1 MEAFSTSIRLTG
13 IPIAPIG
20 FTKDARTT
28 VAREYC
34 GRIVMWDAEKLAQM
48 FLNYGIEAPEIE
60 EETEE
65 KKEEKSP
72 SKRVRA

>member
-1 MEAFSTSIRLTG
+1 LEAFSTSIRLTG

-48 FLNYGIEAPEIE
+48 FLN
-60 EETEE
+60 
-65 KKEEKSP
+65 
-72 SKRVRA
+72 